1 MIEKTLLQE
10 TQLTVLGVGG
20 LPDNLAV
27 GIFRKP
33 KDLSGNQE
41 TSNPANRRRRNQRT
55 ISETGVDIGDPLS
68 MKRQLQLSFS
78 SLDEFE
84 STFQV
89 RNKYYKEAKILQFR
103 MKFKRFL
110 KLCMILLKKGLM
122 SLGRRGMPSATNLT

>member
-1 MIEKTLLQE
+1 MYSECLVITMIEKNILQQ

-27 GIFRKP
+27 GIFKKP
-33 KDLSGNQE
+33 KDLTGKQE
-41 TSNPANRRRRNQRT
+41 PSTPGTRRRRNQRT

-78 SLDEFE
+78 CLDEFE

-89 RNKYYKEAKILQFR
+89 K
-103 MKFKRFL
+103 
-110 KLCMILLKKGLM
+110 
-122 SLGRRGMPSATNLT
+122 